1 MPDQRHHRGPHPE
14 DARLFGADQW
24 PTLQT
29 AVADLSWLL
38 TKEYAIASSL
48 KLVGDRFQLDERQR
62 KAVLRSA
69 CSDQALAR
77 RRQRLVP
84 LTALAGMTLWI
95 DGFNLLTTLEA
106 ALSGGVLL
114 AGRDGSYRDMASMHG
129 SYRKVEETVPAVL
142 LVGNFLAALGVTTC
156 HWLLDSPV
164 SNSGRLGTILKEI
177 AAAHAWEWSVELVLN
192 PDEDLCNAPEIV
204 VSADSLILDLA
215 GQWANIAAEIVRQA
229 IPAAWVV
236 PMAGQEQTP

>member
-129 SYRKVEETVPAVL
+129 SYRKVEETVPAVE
-142 LVGNFLAALGVTTC
+142 LVGNFLAALGVTAC

-192 PDEDLCNAPEIV
+192 PDEDLWNAPEIV

-236 PMAGQEQTP
+236 PMAGQEQTL